1 MPLEG
6 VRMPV
11 DQAGDEQ
18 AIGQADDVGALARAG
33 RVDDRRDPPV
43 CELDG
48 QARAHG
54 AAGLEHEVG
63 NEQRAGHD
71 SMGRSMPRSR
81 AVVRA
86 SS

>member
-1 MPLEG
+1 MTSARSPAAAASTIAEIL
-6 VRMPV
+6 PV
-11 DQAGDEQ
+11 G
-18 AIGQADDVGALARAG
+18 
-33 RVDDRRDPPV
+33 
-43 CELDG
+43 ELDG

-63 NEQRAGHD
+63 NEQRARHD